1 MHEFTGNTAAD
12 AVGETVEGPVRST
25 ADLGRAI
32 RARRRG
38 QGLSQEEVAQ
48 LAGSHRNRV
57 AEIERGGETER
68 LQLLLRLLN
77 ELGLELVVRPRNV
90 RRGARA

>member
-1 MHEFTGNTAAD
+1 MHESTGSES
-12 AVGETVEGPVRST
+12 VGEVVEEPVRSA

-38 QGLSQEEVAQ
+38 QGLNQDR
-48 LAGSHRNRV
+48 LALLADSHRNRV

-68 LQLLLRLLN
+68 LQLLWRLLN
-77 ELGLELVVRPRNV
+77 EVGLELIVRPRNV
-90 RRGARA
+90 RRGPRV